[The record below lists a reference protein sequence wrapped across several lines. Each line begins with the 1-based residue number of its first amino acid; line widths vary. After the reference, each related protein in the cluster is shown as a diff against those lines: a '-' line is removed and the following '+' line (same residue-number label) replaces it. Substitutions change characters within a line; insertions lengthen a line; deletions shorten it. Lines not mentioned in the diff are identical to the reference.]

1 MNDKKYK
8 KLVLKIKYLRLEAE
22 DSDDS
27 LKLYINDF
35 DLAFTEFCKSK
46 LGDDYFKNETSEHAK
61 LSKSAKEA
69 RKRNPKTKEYT
80 PKQNSETDDFTKR
93 ELKPAKKKKV
103 PQIFKKIYKKI
114 AALTHPDRF
123 LYLNPSGDEYKLK
136 NKLYIKATTALEDND
151 YETLLDVMTELEI
164 ELDEV
169 NSDIIEA
176 LKLKVNKLSNTI
188 STIHNNPVWIWGHAS
203 QEQRFRIF
211 EHIFKQR
218 YKK

>member
-1 MNDKKYK
+1 MSQKTNITP
-8 KLVLKIKYLRLEAE
+8 IK
-22 DSDDS
+22 
-27 LKLYINDF
+27 
-35 DLAFTEFCKSK
+35 
-46 LGDDYFKNETSEHAK
+46 FKCPNG
-61 LSKSAKEA
+61 
-69 RKRNPKTKEYT
+69 KEYT